1 MHVRVL
7 LGLRCSGLCR
17 RWAPYVERLRA
28 GGWFAADLLEKF
40 VAAFDE

>member
-1 MHVRVL
+1 VK
-7 LGLRCSGLCR
+7 
-17 RWAPYVERLRA
+17 RLRA